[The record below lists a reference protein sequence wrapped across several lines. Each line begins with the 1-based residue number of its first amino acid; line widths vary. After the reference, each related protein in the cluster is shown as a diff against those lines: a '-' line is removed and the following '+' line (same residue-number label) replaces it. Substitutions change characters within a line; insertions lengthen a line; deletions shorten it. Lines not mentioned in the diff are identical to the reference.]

1 MLNVNGKQID
11 RVIFKRVR
19 ESNGETIYASDMY
32 GLKIGDV
39 THWARPCTVTVY
51 SNQHSPALTL
61 CLTLRNP
68 APGAPARDA
77 QSTITIDGNKT
88 FTAYAGDAF
97 KWELRSSDPSYRVNS
112 ASGNLSIELG
122 EDGVL
127 TDSYTKTMTLGV
139 TRLADG
145 PELICRAGTND
156 STSTD
161 RNLLIEVENPN
172 SKTYKF
178 YGKAI
183 VRWQTKSG
191 IVGDGSRLR
200 RLTVHSFG
208 GNTSTALSEASP
220 TPASA
225 GGLASERAG
234 SAILPG
240 GGIVSPGGGGVV
252 IPPGGIVGPGGGIIG
267 PGGGGIIGPGGG
279 GFNLPYELD
288 APDDNLEPY
297 SWVVQGAFWPLSYI
311 SGGSGGTTPPSGVLP
326 VSVITQA
333 SAGDLNLG
341 YKFGNDN
348 NAALVNEF
356 NSLAPD
362 GEKLSL

>member
-1 MLNVNGKQID
+1 MLRVNGKQID
-11 RVIFKRVR
+11 RIVFKKVR
-19 ESNGETIYASDMY
+19 NGASIYESDMY

-39 THWARPCTVTVY
+39 THWARPCNVTVS
-51 SNQHSPALTL
+51 SNIYSPALTL
-61 CLTLRNP
+61 RLTLRSP

-97 KWELRSSDPSYRVNS
+97 KWELRSSDPTYRINS
-112 ASGNLSIELG
+112 ASGNLSIQPG
-122 EDGVL
+122 ADGVL
-127 TDSYTKTMTLGV
+127 TASYTHAINLSV
-139 TRLADG
+139 TRLASG
-145 PELICRAGTND
+145 PELICRAGTN
-156 STSTD
+156 STTSYD

-172 SKTYKF
+172 SKTYRF

-191 IVGDGSRLR
+191 IVGDSSRLR

-220 TPASA
+220 TSASA

-279 GFNLPYELD
+279 GSINLPYELD

-297 SWVVQGAFWPLSYI
+297 AWVVQGAFWPLSYI

-341 YKFGNDN
+341 YRFGNDN

-356 NSLAPD
+356 NSLAPHGD
-362 GEKLSL
+362 ELSL